1 VTKRRIPL
9 VAVLFSF
16 ILQCF
21 PVTVLAAVNNDAD
34 GKKLNISAL
43 KREMLVDIAYDGTVQ
58 ESFPMGISN
67 PAGIVIK
74 SQSDDIAGLYRIVID
89 DLYRADS
96 ALNHNA
102 GILAF
107 NLNGVV
113 NLRETE
119 KTALIYLVGNTY
131 KKTAIAGNYQE
142 LCEQGYINKELLLF
156 ERGLLF
162 TITDTKMTNG
172 SFTFNADK
180 WRGGDGALFYRECT
194 AKKTKDGWKY
204 ILGEEWIS

>member
-1 VTKRRIPL
+1 MTKRRIPL

-119 KTALIYLVGNTY
+119 KTALIYFGRQYV
-131 KKTAIAGNYQE
+131 
-142 LCEQGYINKELLLF
+142 
-156 ERGLLF
+156 
-162 TITDTKMTNG
+162 
-172 SFTFNADK
+172 
-180 WRGGDGALFYRECT
+180 
-194 AKKTKDGWKY
+194 
-204 ILGEEWIS
+204 